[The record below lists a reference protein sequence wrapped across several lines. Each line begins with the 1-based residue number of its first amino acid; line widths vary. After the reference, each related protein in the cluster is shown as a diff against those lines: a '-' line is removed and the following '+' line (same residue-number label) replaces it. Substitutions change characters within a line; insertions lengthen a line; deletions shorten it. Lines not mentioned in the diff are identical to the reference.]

1 MKAGGG
7 GGTQNSLLRQK
18 SLASSLTRSGLG
30 SPDSGIGVAGDGGAG
45 WGLDRYQGM
54 DPNGGRRTRVGG
66 GKDADGAA
74 GGGKLIDVSAGR
86 VPQAQGKLAASIGAG
101 AGLTG
106 AGVEGHREVLGGRA
120 QPSSAHLAKPDAAAV
135 SKIHRAPKGQY
146 VLRTE
151 TRVGRADIAM
161 DDVSASSACIVL
173 HDAPATSSCF
183 ACTRTHACQ
192 QYAPCFAG
200 LQVCLALGP
209 ASTRANTRAFHHEPR
224 TDTCR

>member
-1 MKAGGG
+1 MLDGGSWMKAGGG
-7 GGTQNSLLRQK
+7 GGTQNSLVRQK
-18 SLASSLTRSGLG
+18 SLAKSSLTRSGFE
-30 SPDSGIGVAGDGGAG
+30 SPDSAIGVAGGGGAG

-66 GKDADGAA
+66 GTDADGAA

-106 AGVEGHREVLGGRA
+106 AGEAGPGEVLGGSA
-120 QPSSAHLAKPDAAAV
+120 QHSSYLAKPDAAAV
-135 SKIHRAPKGQY
+135 GKIHRAPKGQY

-161 DDVSASSACIVL
+161 DDVSAIVL
-173 HDAPATSSCF
+173 HDAPAASC
-183 ACTRTHACQ
+183 RVLHAR
-192 QYAPCFAG
+192 AHMR
-200 LQVCLALGP
+200 
-209 ASTRANTRAFHHEPR
+209 ASNTLHVR
-224 TDTCR
+224 

>member
-1 MKAGGG
+1 MLDGGGWMKAGGG
-7 GGTQNSLLRQK
+7 GGTQSSLLRQK
-18 SLASSLTRSGLG
+18 ALASSLTRSGLER
-30 SPDSGIGVAGDGGAG
+30 PDSAIGVAGGGGAG

-66 GKDADGAA
+66 GTDADGAA

-106 AGVEGHREVLGGRA
+106 AGEAGHGEVLGGSA
-120 QPSSAHLAKPDAAAV
+120 QHSSHLAKPDAAAV
-135 SKIHRAPKGQY
+135 GKIHRAPKGQY

-173 HDAPATSSCF
+173 HDARAAHMRASNTLHVWQ
-183 ACTRTHACQ
+183 ACSGPCARPRVHTCAYPRVALRT
-192 QYAPCFAG
+192 
-200 LQVCLALGP
+200 
-209 ASTRANTRAFHHEPR
+209 R
-224 TDTCR
+224 TDTRR